1 MSRVDVRRRDRKKA
15 ESGSVMLEFALSALL
30 LTSVFTGTFQFGYTL
45 YVYNKLETAVA
56 AGTRYASRRDLTSD
70 TAAVPASFSNAV
82 KNMTVYGSP
91 SPGDNATALAPG
103 LTTANVEVQA
113 DFTSGAGIRP
123 STVTV
128 RIINYQV
135 NAVFRTFSFNNKPS
149 VTMPFDGSYCPEV
162 ATCS

>member
-1 MSRVDVRRRDRKKA
+1 MSKVDVRGRDRKKA
-15 ESGSVMLEFALSALL
+15 QSGSVMLEFALSALL

-45 YVYNKLETAVA
+45 YVYNKLETAII

-70 TAAVPASFSNAV
+70 TTEVPASFSNAV

-91 SPGDNATALAPG
+91 SPGDSPTAVAPG

-113 DFTSGAGIRP
+113 AFTNGAGVRP
-123 STVTV
+123 NSVTV

-135 NAVFRTFSFNNKPS
+135 NAVF
-149 VTMPFDGSYCPEV
+149 
-162 ATCS
+162 